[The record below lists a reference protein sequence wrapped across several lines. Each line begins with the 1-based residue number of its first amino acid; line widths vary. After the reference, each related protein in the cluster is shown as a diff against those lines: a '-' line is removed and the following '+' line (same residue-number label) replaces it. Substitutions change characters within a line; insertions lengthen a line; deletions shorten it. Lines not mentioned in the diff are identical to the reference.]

1 MKLNNF
7 HILSV
12 ITLILSSAG
21 CGNFTS
27 NDTATAVP
35 ATPIQAVIS
44 PTVVPEPG
52 EASAPQTGDETSPA
66 AEAEDE
72 EDSTPDVLFRYMS
85 GVNLLNAG
93 QWKES
98 LPQFDLVIR
107 VHPELA
113 RAYFYRGIAQYH
125 EDEDEAALEDYNKA
139 IELDNRFAE
148 AFHARGLLHYR
159 DEDQQTALADLNKAI
174 YYAPDF
180 GDAYRNRGVLYL
192 NDNKVDPGVRDLE
205 TALLIYQRNR
215 QGERVRDVLSLL
227 EGPVPGNTQMTTSTE
242 THSSFR

>member
-12 ITLILSSAG
+12 IILILSTAG

-27 NDTATAVP
+27 DGTATAVP
-35 ATPIQAVIS
+35 AMPTQEIAS
-44 PTVVPEPG
+44 PSVEPEPEEG
-52 EASAPQTGDETSPA
+52 SASQTEDETSS
-66 AEAEDE
+66 EAEDD

-98 LPQFDLVIR
+98 VPQFDLVIR

-148 AFHARGLLHYR
+148 AYHARGLLHYR
-159 DEDQQTALADLNKAI
+159 NEDQQPALADLNKAI
-174 YYAPDF
+174 YHAPDF

-192 NDNKVDPGVRDLE
+192 NDNMVDSGVRDLE

-227 EGPVPGNTQMTTSTE
+227 EGPAPGNTPMTTSTE
-242 THSSFR
+242 THSNFR

>member
-21 CGNFTS
+21 CGNLTS
-27 NDTATAVP
+27 NDTATAAP
-35 ATPIQAVIS
+35 ATPTQEIAAPS
-44 PTVVPEPG
+44 VVPESRGATTPETG
-52 EASAPQTGDETSPA
+52 EELSP
-66 AEAEDE
+66 EAEDE

-139 IELDNRFAE
+139 IELDKRFAE

-159 DEDQQTALADLNKAI
+159 NEDQQAALADLNKAI

-192 NDNKVDPGVRDLE
+192 NDNKVDPGIRDLE